1 MTESA
6 TRCALTLKKT
16 ALFSVLSEKE
26 LERLAFSSVFRHFKK
41 NQTVFSEGQA
51 CNGLYAVESGSVK
64 IFKTSARGR
73 EQILSIEGPGATLA
87 ELPVFDGGNY
97 PASAAAEVDS
107 TLIFIGKKEFRALCL
122 EHPEAALKV
131 LSVLGKRLRQLVE
144 IIENLSFT
152 TVRHRLA
159 ALLLREARLK
169 GTPSPHGTEFTLAVN
184 NQQLSAQ
191 IGTVRELVSRTL
203 SRLQADGI
211 IRLEGKT
218 VTVPDLKALEA
229 ESEDTE

>member
-1 MTESA
+1 MAGTV

-16 ALFSVLSEKE
+16 ALFSVLSDNE
-26 LERLAFSSVFRHFKK
+26 LERLALSSVFRNFKK
-41 NQTVFSEGQA
+41 HQIIFSEGQA
-51 CNGLYAVESGSVK
+51 CSGLYAIESGSVK

-73 EQILSIEGPGATLA
+73 EQILSIEGAGATLA
-87 ELPVFDGGNY
+87 ELPVFDGGSY

-107 TLIFIGKKEFRALCL
+107 TLIFIGKREFRALCL

-131 LSVLGKRLRQLVE
+131 LAVLGKRLRQLVD

-159 ALLLREARLK
+159 TLLLREAKSK
-169 GTPSPHGTEFTLAVN
+169 GSQTPRGTQFTLSVN

-211 IRLEGKT
+211 ILMEGKT

-229 ESEDTE
+229 ESEDNE